1 VPPSM
6 PARGH
11 HRAFRASIAPLRAA
25 ATPSR
30 AGDGRTAG
38 GTVAS
43 NRCQHFQATDDAL
56 ADRFSGR
63 QDDAHKPRSHLSGP
77 VRPRPR
83 SAAPR
88 TDGLLA
94 NRAGGAGAEGAPE
107 ILTGRLG
114 RDVENFCVTA
124 YGEDSVEKLE
134 TVVGKPPHPRDKTTP
149 SSRMRR
155 CKGVSRLQKRRNVGT
170 GSHSHCSA
178 SVPRNRNPPVQNS
191 VNSNG
196 TVVRKP
202 MANLQNTLLVL
213 RQR

>member
-1 VPPSM
+1 MRPGM

-11 HRAFRASIAPLRAA
+11 HRAFRARIAPLRAA

-30 AGDGRTAG
+30 VGDGRTAG

-43 NRCQHFQATDDAL
+43 NRRQYFQATDDAL

-63 QDDAHKPRSHLSGP
+63 QDDAHQPRSHLSGP

-114 RDVENFCVTA
+114 RDVENFA
-124 YGEDSVEKLE
+124 SLPM
-134 TVVGKPPHPRDKTTP
+134 GKTLWKNRRQSWVSHRIGGTRPPRPAG
-149 SSRMRR
+149 
-155 CKGVSRLQKRRNVGT
+155 CAGVRV
-170 GSHSHCSA
+170 
-178 SVPRNRNPPVQNS
+178 
-191 VNSNG
+191 
-196 TVVRKP
+196 
-202 MANLQNTLLVL
+202 
-213 RQR
+213 